1 MNGCWGGGEGRVEE
15 NRASVC
21 ISPTVPQVWA
31 YAFQNHSEDLDE
43 ELAFVLCTIA
53 VMYCMKAEFFNV

>member
-1 MNGCWGGGEGRVEE
+1 MEE

-21 ISPTVPQVWA
+21 ISPTVPQVWV

-43 ELAFVLCTIA
+43 ALAFVLCTIA

>member
-1 MNGCWGGGEGRVEE
+1 MERFERLLVREGRVEV

-31 YAFQNHSEDLDE
+31 YAFQIHSEDLVE
-43 ELAFVLCTIA
+43 ELAFMLRAIT
-53 VMYCMKAEFFNV
+53 VMYEDRVF

>member
-1 MNGCWGGGEGRVEE
+1 MERFERLLGREGMVEE

-31 YAFQNHSEDLDE
+31 YAFQINSEDLDE
-43 ELAFVLCTIA
+43 ELAFVLCAIT
-53 VMYCMKAEFFNV
+53 VMYKERML

>member
-1 MNGCWGGGEGRVEE
+1 MERFERLLGREGRVEE

-31 YAFQNHSEDLDE
+31 YTFQIHSEDLDE

-53 VMYCMKAEFFNV
+53 VMYEERVL